1 MKLLRLEIENF
12 GKLSHYSLDLSG
24 GLNVLCEKN
33 GWGKS
38 TLAVFIK
45 AMLYGLP
52 VSRRGSLD
60 RNERKKYTPW
70 QGGAFGGSMEFETE
84 KGVFRAERFFG
95 AKEANDEFRLFDLS
109 TNKPSSAYSERLGEE
124 LFGINAEGFER
135 TTYLSQR
142 AIESD
147 EGNASVTSKLTGLL
161 DEVGDIDDFD
171 VAMAIIDKSRKV
183 YELKGGRGKIAD
195 IKNSI
200 NDKKEKLEKLTD
212 LTPAQKELENQLRTI
227 RADIRAR
234 EEELRGLR
242 TNLTDVTERRLRR
255 EEYCRMQADLTSAEE
270 SRVAV
275 LNTFSDHK
283 IPTDRELEDAES
295 LLKSCREQQSLLRDS
310 QLSAE
315 EADTYARLNA
325 RYPMGLP
332 KNDYFD
338 RVQADIT
345 ELSSLYA
352 KEKAMPSVSPSAE
365 ERAFSQSGI
374 PSPQLLSQ
382 TLTQWDSAAREM
394 EIAEIEAKNAPKPK
408 RPSLL
413 FPILLSLIGIGAV
426 VAGVV
431 ISSLLIPLLTV
442 GIALV
447 AVGAVLLLVNLRR
460 KNGSQIDPL
469 QAKLAQARGRQESAR
484 QFLLEVLEKYSAVPE
499 NGDLRA
505 ALCDLSVRARYAHQS
520 ALTREKYESELR
532 ALRLEISALKNRLTE
547 SFVRLGFSD
556 LPANPSSAIFS
567 ARSDAVELQRL
578 ANKKQRLQ
586 TTREGL
592 EQTVLEKREA
602 LNRFFNRLSIRE
614 SNNPEGCLEQMK
626 RLAQRHALLLEE
638 IQKKRE
644 SVREYA
650 QRYNIREDAPLPET
664 ESVTRLINEREGEL
678 NSIRQSEQD
687 AKRRLDRMTEQT
699 REIPELSDEI
709 AHEKLLLDEA
719 QENLKILTKT
729 ADFLSESK
737 IALTTRYLS
746 GIQEHFGHYL
756 SRLESENTP
765 KASMDTDFEISVIA
779 DGKSRELESFSRG
792 SRDILGLCSR
802 LALIRSMFA
811 EGETPFLLLDDPFV
825 NLDQDR
831 LALAK
836 ELIDRLSEEYQIL
849 HFICH
854 EGRK

>member
-12 GKLSHYSLDLSG
+12 GKLSHYSIDLSG

-70 QGGAFGGSMEFETE
+70 QGGAFGGSMEFETD
-84 KGVFRAERFFG
+84 KGIFRAERFFG

-109 TNKPSSAYSERLGEE
+109 TNKPSSAYSEHLGEE

-142 AIESD
+142 TVESD

-171 VAMAIIDKSRKV
+171 VAMDVIDKSRKV

-200 NDKKEKLEKLTD
+200 ADKREKLDRLTD
-212 LTPAQKELENQLRTI
+212 LTPAQKELEGQLRTI

-234 EEELRGLR
+234 EEELRNLR
-242 TNLTDVTERRLRR
+242 ANLTDATERRLRR
-255 EEYCRMQADLTSAEE
+255 EEYSRMQSELASAEE

-275 LNTFSDHK
+275 LNAFSDHQ
-283 IPTDRELEDAES
+283 IPTDGELDEAES

-310 QLSAE
+310 QLSSE

-338 RVQADIT
+338 RVQANIT
-345 ELSSLYA
+345 ELSALYA
-352 KEKAMPSVSPSAE
+352 KEKAMPSVAPSAE
-365 ERAFSQSGI
+365 ERAFLQSGI

-382 TLTQWDSAAREM
+382 ALTQWDNATKELETVER
-394 EIAEIEAKNAPKPK
+394 EAKNAPKPK
-408 RPSLL
+408 QPSLIL
-413 FPILLSLIGIGAV
+413 PILLSLIGIGAIV
-426 VAGVV
+426 TGVV
-431 ISSLLIPLLTV
+431 VSSLLIPLLTV
-442 GIALV
+442 GIVLA
-447 AVGAVLLLVNLRR
+447 AVGAVLLAVNLRK
-460 KNGSQIDPL
+460 KNGRGTDPL
-469 QAKLAQARGRQESAR
+469 QVKLSQAHGRHESAHR
-484 QFLLEVLEKYSAVPE
+484 LVLEILEKYSALPE
-499 NGDLRA
+499 NGDLRV

-532 ALRLEISALKNRLTE
+532 ALRLEISALRNSLTE

-556 LPANPSSAIFS
+556 LPSNPTSAIFS
-567 ARSDAVELQRL
+567 ARTDAVELQRL

-586 TTREGL
+586 VTRDGL
-592 EQTVLEKREA
+592 EHTVLEKREA
-602 LNRFFNRLSIRE
+602 LNHFFSRLSVRE

-626 RLAQRHALLLEE
+626 RLSQRHTLLLEE
-638 IQKKRE
+638 IRRKRE

-650 QRYNIREDAPLPET
+650 QRYGIREDTPLPDT
-664 ESVTRLINEREGEL
+664 ESVTRLISAREDEL
-678 NSIRQSEQD
+678 NTVRQSEQD

-709 AHEKLLLDEA
+709 EHEKLLLGEA

-729 ADFLSESK
+729 AEFLNESK
-737 IALTTRYLS
+737 TALTTRYLA

-756 SRLESENTP
+756 CQLESESTP
-765 KASMDTDFEISVIA
+765 KASLDTDFEISVIA

-792 SRDILGLCSR
+792 SRDVLGLCSR

-825 NLDQDR
+825 NLDADR
-831 LALAK
+831 LSLAK